1 MSLYSR
7 YPCINHGRQHPTF
20 LPAPVSFYEVYDIG
34 LSVVTPDLTFFGRRS
49 RTDSRGIFQPVRRD
63 AVAILL
69 EGKEKEKKRRKKRG
83 RWVWDCLSTP
93 MSLSRVKDA
102 RRINLLSDP
111 LT

>member
-20 LPAPVSFYEVYDIG
+20 LPAPVSFYEVYDID

-69 EGKEKEKKRRKKRG
+69 EGKEKEKKRRKKKRSVG
-83 RWVWDCLSTP
+83 LGLSVHADESFP
-93 MSLSRVKDA
+93 CEGCEKD
-102 RRINLLSDP
+102 
-111 LT
+111 